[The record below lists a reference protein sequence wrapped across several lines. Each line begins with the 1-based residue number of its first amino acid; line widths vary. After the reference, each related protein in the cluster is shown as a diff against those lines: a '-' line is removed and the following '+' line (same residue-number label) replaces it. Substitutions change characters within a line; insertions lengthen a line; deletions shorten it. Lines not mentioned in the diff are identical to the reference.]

1 MVDGRKDLRHHVLN
15 TIVGLV
21 EELHSCKKAEAYLD
35 DGRLKIAGQDLME
48 GHCLLH
54 QNFHILIRASALLR
68 NVPLDSL
75 GIQCQPSNRRIDRS

>member
-1 MVDGRKDLRHHVLN
+1 MK
-15 TIVGLV
+15 
-21 EELHSCKKAEAYLD
+21 ELHSCKKAEAYLD

-54 QNFHILIRASALLR
+54 QNLHILIRTSALLW

-75 GIQCQPSNRRIDRS
+75 GVQCQPSNRCIDRS